1 MLHAMAES
9 AYHFS
14 VKTIGLSRCN
24 GRKPCTLLE
33 AARHNLREIQA
44 ELGAIGRI
52 DAQRMARNSVMT
64 GPHTAAEVQA
74 LADALLVNVDTTRL
88 KRDHVQAV
96 EVVFSLPPAAAIG
109 LEGYFAR
116 CLQWLSNAMPMP
128 VLLATAHH
136 DEAAPHLHV
145 LLLPVAAGK
154 HVGGALIDRAKLR
167 SHHESFFTQVAG
179 PAGLK
184 RRGAKLRGQPKLW
197 AAEAVVRVCESMTLP
212 HTMGPLWGLF
222 LATIERDP
230 TPHLMLLGIDVQT
243 IRPPAQATRPS
254 PIALE
259 QCPIALLEP
268 GHKTQGLSCVAL
280 HQQATPP
287 EPPKAIHTLAEL
299 WAAVGCRS
307 AWTTPTKVERLRE
320 ARTAQRR
327 AVDRHVRPRPKL
339 PAPALPVDDEGLTRE
354 RDELAHDLSAW
365 AWE

>member
-1 MLHAMAES
+1 MAS
-9 AYHFS
+9 AYHFA

-24 GRKPCTLLE
+24 GRKPCTLQD

-44 ELGAIGRI
+44 ERGAVAGRI

-74 LADALLVNVDTTRL
+74 LADAMLVDVDTTRL

-96 EVVFSLPPAAAIG
+96 EVVFSLPPGTAIG
-109 LEGYFAR
+109 PDGYFAR
-116 CLQWLSNAMPMP
+116 CLQWLINAMPMP

-167 SHHESFFTQVAG
+167 SLHESFFAQVAG
-179 PAGLK
+179 PAGLQ
-184 RRGAKLRGQPKLW
+184 RQGAKLRGQPKQW
-197 AAEAVVRVCESMTLP
+197 AAEAVVRVCEAMTLP
-212 HTMGPLWGLF
+212 QSMGPLWGLF
-222 LATIERDP
+222 RASIERDP
-230 TPHLMLLGIDVQT
+230 TPHMLALGIDVQT

-259 QCPIALLEP
+259 QSPIALLEP
-268 GHKTQGLSCVAL
+268 GQKTQGLSCVAL
-280 HQQATPP
+280 HQQATPS

-307 AWTTPTKVERLRE
+307 AWTAPTKAERLRE
-320 ARTAQRR
+320 ARAAQQQ
-327 AVDRHVRPRPKL
+327 AIDRHARPQPKP
-339 PAPALPVDDEGLTRE
+339 PAPALRVVDGDGWVRE
-354 RDELAHDLSAW
+354 RDADAQDVSAW
-365 AWE
+365 D